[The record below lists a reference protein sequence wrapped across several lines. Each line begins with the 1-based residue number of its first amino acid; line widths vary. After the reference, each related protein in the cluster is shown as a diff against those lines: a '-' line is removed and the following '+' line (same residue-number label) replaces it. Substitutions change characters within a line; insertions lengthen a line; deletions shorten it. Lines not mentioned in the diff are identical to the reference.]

1 MNRLVLAGVTLLALV
16 TAGFAGPAAPPM
28 GFKASPPLV
37 YKATPPPGSVRN
49 AKLANLPA
57 SGTKNDVLF
66 RQFLDWRKKQTQ

>member
-1 MNRLVLAGVTLLALV
+1 
-16 TAGFAGPAAPPM
+16 
-28 GFKASPPLV
+28 V

-49 AKLANLPA
+49 AKPANLPA